1 MRILSFVSCRCSFF
15 LYLLS
20 SFSFADRDPHNSE
33 AALSG
38 GLVRREK
45 RGGGIPS
52 AFHALPTA
60 KPHHEPA
67 VDAGKAQ
74 MPKRYPLLT
83 TIAI

>member
-1 MRILSFVSCRCSFF
+1 LFHVVVPSFF
-15 LYLLS
+15 IIIFLS
-20 SFSFADRDPHNSE
+20 SLFFIIADHDPHNSE

-67 VDAGKAQ
+67 ADAGKAQ